1 MILWNDTTIC
11 RETKDRFQEFAI
23 AIFFAATGIFFEE
36 KKYMS
41 ILVQFKNLVQS
52 LQRICDSQICDKDAS
67 EVGCSPT

>member
-23 AIFFAATGIFFEE
+23 VFYLLQQVYFLR
-36 KKYMS
+36 KQKYMS

-52 LQRICDSQICDKDAS
+52 LKRICHSQICDKDAS